1 MHGVICTCN
10 STWNLLLDHIPCF
23 TKIELFVNFLLSG
36 LLKVKDVTLNAT
48 AAVYTHSSVKNVI
61 ERTESLADDASR
73 VVNGP
78 LDLVSIDISILTSLS
93 FSFWNICS
101 AGVFTCWNLDHLD
114 GCSLF
119 CLLIYTVS

>member
-1 MHGVICTCN
+1 M
-10 STWNLLLDHIPCF
+10 LDHIPCF

-36 LLKVKDVTLNAT
+36 LSKVKDVTLNAT

-93 FSFWNICS
+93 FSFWNIWS
-101 AGVFTCWNLDHLD
+101 AGVFTCWNLDHTD